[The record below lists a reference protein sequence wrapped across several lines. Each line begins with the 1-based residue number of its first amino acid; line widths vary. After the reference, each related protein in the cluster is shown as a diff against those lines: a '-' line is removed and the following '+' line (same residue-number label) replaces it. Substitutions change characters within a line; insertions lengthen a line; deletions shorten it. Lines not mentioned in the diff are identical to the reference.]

1 MILYHYSHLIPSFFL
16 LFSVLQVRLLNK
28 SSYISLTPSMPIS
41 SIISA
46 TSNPYNVITLSL
58 LPGAGGWVD
67 NSVLSILTHNTHTH
81 TYIHTHTHTHT
92 HTYRAR
98 PLPPRRG

>member
-46 TSNPYNVITLSL
+46 TSNPYNVMTLSR
-58 LPGAGGWVD
+58 LPGWRGGVQFC
-67 NSVLSILTHNTHTH
+67 LIYTNTQ
-81 TYIHTHTHTHT
+81 HTHTHTHP
-92 HTYRAR
+92 HKHVSRAT
-98 PLPPRRG
+98 PPAAPGMSL